1 MIEFYLFFLSRK
13 LNKLQSGKE
22 DGKVS
27 KDKKKKKKKH
37 RKKSRSSEEGQ
48 YQYISSI
55 VIEIYRHRGNMD
67 ILKITSRCIIKCDA
81 TKTLIYQKF
90 SLTWLSND
98 LS

>member
-1 MIEFYLFFLSRK
+1 MREFLFFLSRK

-48 YQYISSI
+48 Y
-55 VIEIYRHRGNMD
+55 
-67 ILKITSRCIIKCDA
+67 IIK
-81 TKTLIYQKF
+81 F
-90 SLTWLSND
+90 S
-98 LS
+98 

>member
-1 MIEFYLFFLSRK
+1 MELSFLHENSSTGVSECKVIYERMLFFLSRK

-48 YQYISSI
+48 Y
-55 VIEIYRHRGNMD
+55 
-67 ILKITSRCIIKCDA
+67 IIK
-81 TKTLIYQKF
+81 F
-90 SLTWLSND
+90 S
-98 LS
+98 